1 MKREEEEEEGEER
14 ERKRE
19 AVLRKYSAPWKDSD
33 SSLNDKD

>member
-1 MKREEEEEEGEER
+1 MKREEEEEGEER

-19 AVLRKYSAPWKDSD
+19 AVLRKYSTPWKGSD